1 MVREKQN
8 SDICSEDVEI
18 LDDVWDQE
26 EKIFRDP
33 TARTVMTFNFQEPD
47 NETLL
52 SNENET
58 EKNTTNQLKEKSI
71 SNKSINDTVFN
82 NFTVGVINNDKEPF
96 DCKRSYALRK
106 STVKMLNELKG
117 FSLDVNMPVG
127 EIVDDSIRYYYY
139 YVTNQL

>member
-1 MVREKQN
+1 MVKKKQN

-18 LDDVWDQE
+18 LDNVWDQE

-47 NETLL
+47 DEALL
-52 SNENET
+52 SNET
-58 EKNTTNQLKEKSI
+58 EKNATNQLKEKSI
-71 SNKSINDTVFN
+71 SDKSRNDTVFN
-82 NFTVGVINNDKEPF
+82 NFTVGVINNDKEAF

-106 STVKMLNELKG
+106 STVKILNELKG

-127 EIVDDSIRYYYY
+127 EIVDDAIRYYYY

>member
-1 MVREKQN
+1 MAKKKQN

-47 NETLL
+47 DEKLL
-52 SNENET
+52 TNET
-58 EKNTTNQLKEKSI
+58 EKNTTNQFKEKSI
-71 SNKSINDTVFN
+71 SDKSRNDTVFN
-82 NFTVGVINNDKEPF
+82 NFTVGVINNDREPF

-117 FSLDVNMPVG
+117 FSLDVNMPVR
-127 EIVDDSIRYYYY
+127 EIVDDAIRYYYY

>member
-1 MVREKQN
+1 MAKKKQN

-47 NETLL
+47 DDKP
-52 SNENET
+52 SSNET
-58 EKNTTNQLKEKSI
+58 EKNTTNHLKEKSI
-71 SNKSINDTVFN
+71 SNKSRNDTIFN
-82 NFTVGVINNDKEPF
+82 NFTVGVINNAREPF

-127 EIVDDSIRYYYY
+127 EIVDDAIRYYYY